1 MKKKVAIF
9 CGANPG
15 YDQAILE
22 EAKRMCGKLASKGWD
37 LVYGG
42 GKVGLMGVIAD
53 SFLHAGA
60 HVYGVIPDFLMS
72 KELAHPRAT
81 EMIVVPSMHER
92 KKVLIDMADTVITL
106 PGGFG
111 TMDELFEAL
120 TWTQLNLVQKP
131 IVLYNIE
138 GYFDPLIQMVD
149 DMVSKGFLKPNNR
162 NILRVVND
170 LPHLFLEIDR
180 PTGEPEPKWFDK
192 V

>member
-1 MKKKVAIF
+1 MRKKVAIF

-15 YDQAILE
+15 YNQAILE
-22 EAKRMCGKLASKGWD
+22 EAQRLCSKLAIKGWD

-42 GKVGLMGVIAD
+42 GRVGLMGVIAD
-53 SFLHAGA
+53 AFLNKGA
-60 HVYGVIPDFLMS
+60 EVYGVIPDFLMS
-72 KELAHPRAT
+72 KELAHPSAT
-81 EMIVVPSMHER
+81 EMIVVPSMHDR
-92 KKVLIDMADTVITL
+92 KKVLIDMADAVLTL

-120 TWTQLNLVQKP
+120 TWSQLNLVQKP
-131 IVLYNIE
+131 VVLYNYD
-138 GYFDPLIQMVD
+138 GYYTPLIQMMD

-162 NILRVVND
+162 NILRVVSD
-170 LPHLFLEIDR
+170 LPHLFLEMDR

>member
-1 MKKKVAIF
+1 MRKKVAIF

-15 YDQAILE
+15 YNQAILE
-22 EAKRMCGKLASKGWD
+22 EAQRLSTKLANKGWD

-53 SFLHAGA
+53 AFLKAGA
-60 HVYGVIPDFLMS
+60 EVYGVIPDFLMN
-72 KELAHPRAT
+72 KELAHTGAT
-81 EMIVVPSMHER
+81 EMIVVPSMHDR
-92 KKVLIDMADTVITL
+92 KKVLIDMADAVLTL

-120 TWTQLNLVQKP
+120 TWSQLNLVQKP
-131 IVLYNIE
+131 ILLYNID
-138 GYFDPLIQMVD
+138 GYYSPLIQMID

-162 NILRVVND
+162 NIFRVVSD
-170 LPHLFLEIDR
+170 LPHLFLEMDR